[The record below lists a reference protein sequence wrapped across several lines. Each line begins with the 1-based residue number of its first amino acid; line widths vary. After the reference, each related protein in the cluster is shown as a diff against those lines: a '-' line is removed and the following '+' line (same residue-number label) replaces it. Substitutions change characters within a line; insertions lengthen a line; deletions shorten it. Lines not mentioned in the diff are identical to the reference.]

1 MTVRVSNTNWNEF
14 LVGEALVLELL
25 GRLLY
30 DNLDKAWLQGLLD
43 QGVFEEIP
51 FGAEQQDTSR
61 GLTLLQKWAK
71 QNQAPLSDSAFDEL
85 RADNTRL
92 FVGVGK
98 VLAPLWESVY
108 FGEDRLVF
116 QEETLQVRAWY
127 RRFGLEPEKLHQEP
141 DDHIGLELLFLGHL
155 ARLGLQAIEKDDQA
169 ALEEYLLAQRQ
180 FLAEHP
186 MKWAGSWCALV
197 QEHARTDFY
206 RGLAH
211 LTLGAL
217 LAAAEMLE
225 IKMPGQGAG

>member
-1 MTVRVSNTNWNEF
+1 MTVRESNTNWNEF

-30 DNLDKAWLQGLLD
+30 DNLDQAWLQGLLD

-61 GLTLLQKWAK
+61 GLTLLQKWIHENEAG
-71 QNQAPLSDSAFDEL
+71 LSDTSFDDL

-116 QEETLQVRAWY
+116 QEQTLQVRAWY

-155 ARLGLQAIEKDDQA
+155 ARLALQAIEKDDQVA
-169 ALEEYLLAQRQ
+169 FEEYLRAQRQ

-186 MKWAGSWCALV
+186 LKWAGLWGEAV
-197 QEHARTDFY
+197 QQHSRTDFY
-206 RGLAH
+206 RGLAY
-211 LTLGAL
+211 LVNGSL
-217 LAAAEMLE
+217 LAAKTALAVEPSVE
-225 IKMPGQGAG
+225 AKR

>member
-1 MTVRVSNTNWNEF
+1 MTVRESNTNWNEF

-30 DNLDKAWLQGLLD
+30 DNLDQAWLQGLLD

-61 GLTLLQKWAK
+61 GLTLLQKWIHENEAG
-71 QNQAPLSDSAFDEL
+71 LSDTSFDDL

-141 DDHIGLELLFLGHL
+141 DDHIGLELLFLAHL
-155 ARLGLQAIEKDDQA
+155 ARLALN
-169 ALEEYLLAQRQ
+169 ALEKNDSAELNDILLAQRQ

-186 MKWAGSWCALV
+186 MKWARSWCELV

-206 RGLAH
+206 RGLGH